1 MQWSITHRSCWQ
13 WPEKVNKDQSSLP
26 TLSGT
31 LSGDVAN
38 LLGVYYSK
46 HSLTF
51 PQITGIQ
58 LYVSFTQEKTQ
69 PGQGI
74 YPPYVVSHLFTYTL
88 TLSFITG
95 ILPRS
100 LPLNAVPY
108 YVYPAEIS
116 VKTTSTASR
125 TSVQCPD
132 FYGAWSQQDE
142 VPHMQGK
149 NWGDILF

>member
-58 LYVSFTQEKTQ
+58 LYVSFTQEKTAWAGYLS
-69 PGQGI
+69 PLCG
-74 YPPYVVSHLFTYTL
+74 VASLHVHSHIIIHYRNL
-88 TLSFITG
+88 
-95 ILPRS
+95 
-100 LPLNAVPY
+100 A
-108 YVYPAEIS
+108 
-116 VKTTSTASR
+116 
-125 TSVQCPD
+125 
-132 FYGAWSQQDE
+132 
-142 VPHMQGK
+142 
-149 NWGDILF
+149 